1 MSVQK
6 KCEVCLR
13 TEDDIKKD
21 GGHLLTWEDPESD
34 KKLTA
39 CNSCYNYGF
48 FNTEG
53 IIAVLERI
61 RGIEDALSNPVG
73 IARAVLG
80 TPFEDIAPELKAQ
93 VDQLMGKSKGDKD
106 GG

>member
-1 MSVQK
+1 MNE

-13 TEDDIKKD
+13 SEEDIQEE

-53 IIAVLERI
+53 IIAVLRRI
-61 RGIEDALSNPVG
+61 KGIEDVLDNPVE
-73 IARAVLG
+73 IARAVLR
-80 TPFEDIAPELKAQ
+80 TPFEDIAPQLKEKI
-93 VDQLMGKSKGDKD
+93 DQLMGKPKGDKD